1 MEQEWQVA
9 NRLVFIDGQKAIPI
23 DEKYDYLWTDL
34 SADAAERTKGAMLFG
49 SVPWLHRGV
58 DLRAGAVASM
68 PFAIMR
74 GKTDMD
80 SSDEWENKVE
90 FLPNPI
96 NLLWLI
102 EASLTMANRAY
113 LYRDLLGKR
122 TIDVRYITPTGVKPK
137 LDKMNG
143 LVGFERPV
151 GGIPKLYPPEK
162 FVYFWKPDPYKEIG
176 PSDNSPAQAAAA
188 AAGVLM
194 NVDAFAAAFFGRGA
208 IKATILSVPG
218 SMSKEERDRLKS
230 WWDGLVGG
238 IRNAWKAAVVNA
250 DEVKSTIVGEGIESL
265 KNTELTRE
273 KREDISTALGI
284 PQTLLFSDAAT
295 NATAGEDQLHFLKH
309 TIVPECEF
317 IQGILNEQVFEP
329 MGMRFEFRPETM
341 SEFQEDETKRSVAL
355 GQLVSA
361 GLDLIVALEVLGY
374 ELTDEQW
381 AILKAKQEVD
391 KANSERMAQLAQ
403 LGVDKAN
410 QAPQAAP
417 TSPQEAPGR
426 AGGTEPPNM
435 PSKGDPRVLGEL
447 TAWERFA
454 VRGIGKKGRP
464 FLSEFIP
471 TEQVGRIA
479 SALLECKTAE
489 DVHSVFAHERE
500 MPDLSQLTAALVQ
513 VAAALKADG

>member
-80 SSDEWENKVE
+80 SSDEWENKVG
-90 FLPNPI
+90 FLPNPV

-113 LYRDLLGKR
+113 LYRDLLGSR
-122 TIDVRYITPTGVKPK
+122 TLDVRYITPTGVKPK
-137 LDKMNG
+137 FDRTHG
-143 LVGFERPV
+143 LVGFERAV
-151 GGIPKLYPPEK
+151 VGIPKMFPPEA

-250 DEVKSTIVGEGIESL
+250 DEVKPTIVGEGIESL

-317 IQGILNEQVFEP
+317 IQSILNEQVFEP

-341 SEFQEDETKRSVAL
+341 SEFQEDETKRSTAL
-355 GQLVSA
+355 QQLTSA

-381 AILKAKQEVD
+381 ATLKAKQEAD
-391 KANSERMAQLAQ
+391 AAANEARMAALA
-403 LGVDKAN
+403 KADAA
-410 QAPQAAP
+410 QVAP
-417 TSPQEAPGR
+417 TGSQDAPGQDS
-426 AGGTEPPNM
+426 GTDRTNM
-435 PSKGDPRVLGEL
+435 PSKGDPRLLGEL
-447 TAWERFA
+447 AAWERFA
-454 VRGIGKKGRP
+454 VRRLGTKARP
-464 FLSEFIP
+464 FSSEFIP

-479 SALLECKTAE
+479 TALLECKSAD
-489 DVHSVFAHERE
+489 DVHGVFVHERE
-500 MPDLSQLTAALVQ
+500 KPDLSQLTAALIE
-513 VAAALKADG
+513 VAAALKQDG